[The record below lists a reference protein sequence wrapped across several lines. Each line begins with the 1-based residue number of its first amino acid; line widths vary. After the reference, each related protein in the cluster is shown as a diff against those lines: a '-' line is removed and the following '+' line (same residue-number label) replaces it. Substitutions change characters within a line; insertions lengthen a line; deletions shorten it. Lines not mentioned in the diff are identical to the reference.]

1 MKLIRCIVLSTFF
14 VLFQVLSS
22 QVTRAE
28 YEGLYLKSTAAMVM
42 DQATGA
48 VLYEKNAHL
57 QLPIASITKLM
68 TAMVI
73 LDSHPYFDRPLVITE
88 QDVDTLRNSHSRLPV
103 GTVLTVEEM
112 LRLALMASENRAA
125 SALARSF
132 PGGRFAFISAMNLKA
147 RSLGLRYTRFLD
159 ATGLNASNVSS
170 ARDLAKMVM
179 AAAKYPMIREMT
191 TTVAYDQWVGDRLV
205 SFRNTNALM
214 KNEEWRIDVSKTG
227 YINESGKCLV
237 MQTWMNNR
245 PTVVV
250 LLDSPGRSTP
260 VGDSNRIKDWVDS
273 GSYREGLYTAESGFQ
288 SDEYA
293 NNYGDSE
300 DVEQR

>member
-1 MKLIRCIVLSTFF
+1 MKSLPSILVFIVYAF
-14 VLFQVLSS
+14 FQVVFSS
-22 QVTRAE
+22 TAWAAE
-28 YEGLYLKSTAAMVM
+28 NSLFLKSSAAIVM

-48 VLYEKNAHL
+48 VLFEKNSHL

-73 LDSHPYFDRPLVITE
+73 LDSKPFLDRPLVITE
-88 QDVDTLRNSHSRLPV
+88 EDVDMLRRSSSRLPV

-159 ATGLNASNVSS
+159 ATGLNSSNVSS
-170 ARDLAKMVM
+170 PRDLSKMV
-179 AAAKYPMIREMT
+179 ATAAKYPLISAMT
-191 TTVAYDQWVGDRLV
+191 TTASYEQMVGNRWVT
-205 SFRNTNALM
+205 FRNTNALVRDDA
-214 KNEEWRIDVSKTG
+214 WRIDVSKTG

-237 MQTWMNNR
+237 MQTRLNDR
-245 PTVVV
+245 PTIIV
-250 LLDSPGRSTP
+250 LLDALGRHTP
-260 VGDSNRIKDWVDS
+260 IGDSNRIKEWIDS
-273 GSYREGLYTAESGFQ
+273 GSYREGLYTA
-288 SDEYA
+288 A
-293 NNYGDSE
+293 A
-300 DVEQR
+300 RM